1 MVTMS
6 QKEFQRVKV
15 IENAAGGRLSVGEAS
30 RLLQLSERQVQR
42 LKRRYRP
49 DSVGWV
55 QHGNRGRSM
64 PWALPL
70 PQKQLILNL
79 AGGKYQG
86 FNDSHL
92 AEKLRAEENL
102 ALSRETVRRILRA
115 AKLASPQKRRPRQYR
130 SRRPPRPRFGMM
142 ALTDASRHDWLE
154 GRGPEFTL
162 LGFQDVATGQIL
174 AAHFQLEAEN
184 TLGYLRALHA
194 MVTTHGIPL
203 SLYRDRHSIFQRND
217 SHWTLAEQLAGKQS
231 PTQLGRA
238 LEELGI
244 EQIPAYSPQAKG
256 RIERAWRTCQDRLVS
271 ELRLARATTLPEANA
286 VLARFCVDY
295 NLRFARPAAD
305 SAHDFRSL
313 PRRFD
318 LARCLS
324 LRYQRVVS
332 ADHTV
337 TLGSQSIALPPL
349 PAHRGYA
356 GETVELSHQLDG
368 VLRVFRAATLLTA
381 LPFAFEEHPGRRPV
395 QLTSAQKRKPT
406 MPRIYN
412 LSGRPALAA
421 VTYTL
426 RGDKVSLQ
434 L

>member
-1 MVTMS
+1 MS

-15 IENAAGGRLSVGEAS
+15 MENAAGGRLSVREAS
-30 RLLQLSERQVQR
+30 RLLHLSERQVQR
-42 LKRRYRP
+42 LKRRYQP
-49 DSVGWV
+49 DSLEWV

-64 PWALPL
+64 PWAVSV
-70 PQKQLILNL
+70 PQKQLILTL
-79 AGGKYQG
+79 ARGKYAG

-92 AEKLRAEENL
+92 TEKLCAEEGL

-154 GRGPEFTL
+154 GRGPELTL
-162 LGFQDVATGQIL
+162 IGFQDDATGQIL

-184 TLGYLRALHA
+184 TVGYLRALHA
-194 MVTTHGIPL
+194 MITTHGVPL
-203 SLYRDRHSIFQRND
+203 SLYRDRHAIFQRND

-244 EQIPAYSPQAKG
+244 QQIPAYSPQAKG

-271 ELRLARATTLPEANA
+271 ELRLAQAFNLEQANA
-286 VLARFCVDY
+286 VLARFCAHY
-295 NLRFARPAAD
+295 NQRFARPAAD
-305 SAHDFRSL
+305 AACDFRRL

-324 LRYQRVVS
+324 LHYQRVVN

-337 TLGSQSIALPPL
+337 TLGAPAIALPPL
-349 PAHRGYA
+349 PGHRGYA

-368 VLRVFRAATLLTA
+368 ILRVYRGDALLLA
-381 LPFAFEEHPGRRPV
+381 LPLPLEEQAQRRPAPI
-395 QLTSAQKRKPT
+395 TSAQKRKTP

-421 VTYTL
+421 VT
-426 RGDKVSLQ
+426 
-434 L
+434 

>member
-6 QKEFQRVKV
+6 QKQFQRVKV
-15 IENAAGGRLSVGEAS
+15 IENAAGGRLSIGEAS

-55 QHGNRGRSM
+55 QHGNRGRAM

-70 PQKQLILNL
+70 PQKQLILTL
-79 AGGKYQG
+79 ARGKYRG

-92 AEKLRAEENL
+92 AEKLRDEENL
-102 ALSRETVRRILRA
+102 AVSRETVRRILRA

-154 GRGPEFTL
+154 GRGPELTL
-162 LGFQDVATGQIL
+162 IGFQDDATSQIL

-184 TLGYLRALHA
+184 TLGYLRALGL
-194 MVTTHGIPL
+194 MITTHGVPL
-203 SLYRDRHSIFQRND
+203 SLYRDRHSLFQRND
-217 SHWTLAEQLAGKQS
+217 PHWTLAEQLAGKQA

-244 EQIPAYSPQAKG
+244 AQIPAYSPQAKG
-256 RIERAWRTCQDRLVS
+256 RIERAWRTFQDRLVS
-271 ELRLARATTLPEANA
+271 ELRLARAATLPQANA
-286 VLARFCVDY
+286 VLARFCADY
-295 NLRFARPAAD
+295 NQRFARPAAE
-305 SAHDFRSL
+305 SVRDFRSL

-318 LARCLS
+318 LARCLA
-324 LRYQRVVS
+324 LHYQRVVG
-332 ADHTV
+332 ADHTI
-337 TLGSQSIALPPL
+337 TLGTHSIALPPL
-349 PAHRGYA
+349 PSHRGYA
-356 GETVELSHQLDG
+356 GETVELAHHLDG
-368 VLRVFRAATLLTA
+368 MLHVYRGDQLLLT
-381 LPFAFEEHPGRRPV
+381 LPLPLQEHAERRPKL
-395 QLTSAQKRKPT
+395 LTSAQKRKTPT
-406 MPRIYN
+406 PRIYN

-421 VTYTL
+421 VT
-426 RGDKVSLQ
+426 
-434 L
+434 

>member
-15 IENAAGGRLSVGEAS
+15 IENAAGGRLSLREAS
-30 RLLQLSERQVQR
+30 RLLHLSERQVQR
-42 LKRRYRP
+42 LKRRYQP
-49 DSVGWV
+49 DSIDWV
-55 QHGNRGRSM
+55 HHANLGRSM
-64 PWALPL
+64 PWAVSP
-70 PQKQLILNL
+70 PQKQLILTL
-79 AGGKYQG
+79 ARGKYVG

-92 AEKLRAEENL
+92 TEKLCAEEGL

-154 GRGPEFTL
+154 ARGPELTL
-162 LGFQDVATGQIL
+162 IGFQDDATHKIL

-184 TLGYLRALHA
+184 TVGYLFSLRTMIL
-194 MVTTHGIPL
+194 THGIPL
-203 SLYRDRHSIFQRND
+203 SLYRDRHAIFQRND
-217 SHWTLAEQLAGKQS
+217 AHWTVAEQLAGKQS

-244 EQIPAYSPQAKG
+244 QQIPAYSPQAKG

-271 ELRLARATTLPEANA
+271 ELRLARACDLAEANT
-286 VLARFCVDY
+286 VLEKFCADY
-295 NLRFARPAAD
+295 TQRFARPAAD
-305 SAHDFRSL
+305 TACDFRTL

-324 LRYQRVVS
+324 FRYQRVVS
-332 ADHTV
+332 PDHVITF
-337 TLGSQSIALPPL
+337 GAHSIALPPL
-349 PAHRGYA
+349 PSQRGYA
-356 GETVELSHQLDG
+356 GHTVELSHRLDG
-368 VLRVFRAATLLTA
+368 RLLVSYRKVLLLS
-381 LPFAFEEHPGRRPV
+381 LPLPLLEHADRRPAPRT
-395 QLTSAQKRKPT
+395 LRQKTKTP

-412 LSGRPALAA
+412 LGGRPALAA
-421 VTYTL
+421 VT
-426 RGDKVSLQ
+426 
-434 L
+434 

>member
-15 IENAAGGRLSVGEAS
+15 IENAAGGKLSVREAS
-30 RLLQLSERQVQR
+30 RLLHLSERQVQR
-42 LKRRYRP
+42 LKRRYQP
-49 DSVGWV
+49 DALGWV
-55 QHGNRGRSM
+55 QHGNRGRCM
-64 PWALPL
+64 PWAISV
-70 PQKQLILNL
+70 PQKQLIVTL
-79 AGGKYQG
+79 ARGKYVG

-92 AEKLRAEENL
+92 TEKLRDEEDL
-102 ALSRETVRRILRA
+102 SVSRETVRRILRA
-115 AKLASPQKRRPRQYR
+115 AKLASPQKRRPRKYR

-142 ALTDASRHDWLE
+142 ALTDASRHDWFE
-154 GRGPEFTL
+154 GRGPELTL
-162 LGFQDVATGQIL
+162 IGFQDDATGQIL

-184 TLGYLRALHA
+184 TVGYLRALHA
-194 MVTTHGIPL
+194 MIAAHGVPL

-217 SHWTLAEQLAGKQS
+217 SHWTLAEQLAGKQA

-238 LEELGI
+238 LEQLGI
-244 EQIPAYSPQAKG
+244 QQIPAYSPQAKG

-271 ELRLARATTLPEANA
+271 ELRLAQANTVEQA
-286 VLARFCVDY
+286 NVVLARFCADY
-295 NLRFARPAAD
+295 NQRFARPAAEAA
-305 SAHDFRSL
+305 SDFRRL

-324 LRYQRVVS
+324 LLYQRVVA

-337 TLGSQSIALPPL
+337 TLGAQSIALPPL
-349 PAHRGYA
+349 PGHRGYA

-368 VLRVFRAATLLTA
+368 VLRIFRGEVLLLA
-381 LPFAFEEHPGRRPV
+381 LPLPLEEHAERRPKL
-395 QLTSAQKRKPT
+395 LTSAQKRKSP

-421 VTYTL
+421 VT
-426 RGDKVSLQ
+426 
-434 L
+434 

>member
-1 MVTMS
+1 MVMMS

-15 IENAAGGRLSVGEAS
+15 IENAAGGRLSVREAS
-30 RLLQLSERQVQR
+30 RLLHLSQRQVQR

-64 PWALPL
+64 PWAVSL
-70 PQKQLILNL
+70 PQKQLILGL
-79 AGGKYQG
+79 ARGKYRG

-92 AEKLRAEENL
+92 TEKLRAEENL
-102 ALSRETVRRILRA
+102 PLSRETVRRLLRA
-115 AKLASPQKRRPRQYR
+115 AKLPSPQKRRPRQYR

-142 ALTDASRHDWLE
+142 ALTDASRHDWLQ
-154 GRGPEFTL
+154 GRGPELTL
-162 LGFQDVATGQIL
+162 IGFQDDATGQIL

-194 MVTTHGIPL
+194 MITIHGVPL

-217 SHWTLAEQLAGKQS
+217 SHWTLAEQLAGKQA

-238 LEELGI
+238 LDQLGI

-271 ELRLARATTLPEANA
+271 ELRLAQASTLAEANA
-286 VLARFCVDY
+286 VLARFCADY
-295 NLRFARPAAD
+295 NQRFARPAAD
-305 SAHDFRSL
+305 AACDFRRL

-324 LRYQRVVS
+324 LHYQRVVA

-337 TLGSQSIALPPL
+337 TLGAHSILLPPL
-349 PAHRGYA
+349 PGQRGYA
-356 GETVELSHQLDG
+356 GETVELAHHLDG
-368 VLRVFRAATLLTA
+368 MLRVFRGDQLLLA
-381 LPFAFEEHPGRRPV
+381 LPLPLQEHAQPRPKL
-395 QLTSAQKRKPT
+395 LTSAQKRKTPT
-406 MPRIYN
+406 PRIYN

-421 VTYTL
+421 VT
-426 RGDKVSLQ
+426 
-434 L
+434 